1 MSSTAALF
9 FIACFTLS
17 CRTYDGKSPK
27 EQITQLLDRR
37 RKGLEENNPRL
48 YLSAISPNYNDGI
61 DNYAT
66 LSAKA
71 ERYKQATFRIKV
83 ENRSIY
89 ISKNRATVIEEYQLS
104 GFLPSGRKL
113 DIKRQ
118 SVLRLEYNEAHGWKI
133 VNGINDF
140 SFSNESR

>member
-1 MSSTAALF
+1 MSPTATLF
-9 FIACFTLS
+9 FIACIALS
-17 CRTYDGKSPK
+17 CKTYDEKSPK
-27 EQITQLLDRR
+27 ELIIQLLDRR
-37 RKGLEENNPRL
+37 QRGLEENNPRL
-48 YLSAISPNYNDGI
+48 YLSTISPNYNDGI

-71 ERYKQATFRIKV
+71 ERYKQVTFRIII

-89 ISKNRATVIEEYQLS
+89 ISKNRATVIEEYHLS
-104 GFLPSGRKL
+104 GSLPSGRKL

-118 SVLRLEYNEAHGWKI
+118 GVLRLEYDEAHGWKI

-140 SFSNESR
+140 SFPN